1 MRRRVSV
8 MHKEDIAKRDA
19 AWLKA
24 AQASDEEAWE
34 KILEAYKPLVLN
46 RASHYFLKLSSRDDL
61 VQEGMIALFKAVLKC
76 PEERFSDF
84 SAYAFNAVDNRLKDL
99 LKHEQTGKA
108 QVEIQALSLEADKRS
123 NSTSDKLRQGDTIKA
138 NVATPEDF
146 VLADESMAQ
155 LLKALD
161 DCLSKQEEEV
171 LRAAMQ
177 GQSYEEIAQEFALSV
192 KAVDSTLQRA
202 RRKLRQFRE
211 ENN

>member
-1 MRRRVSV
+1 ML
-8 MHKEDIAKRDA
+8 KDEIAKRDA
-19 AWLKA
+19 EWLMA

-34 KILEAYKPLVLN
+34 NLLEAYKPLVLN

-76 PEERFSDF
+76 PEERFEDF
-84 SAYAFNAVDNRLKDL
+84 SAYAFHAVDNRLKDL

-108 QVEIQALSLEADKRS
+108 QAEIQALSLEADKRS
-123 NSTSDKLRQGDTIKA
+123 NSPSDKLRQGDTIKA
-138 NVATPEDF
+138 NLATPEDS

-155 LLKALD
+155 LLRAMND
-161 DCLSKQEEEV
+161 RLSKQEEAV

-177 GQSYEEIAQEFALSV
+177 GHSYEAIAKEFKLST

-202 RRKLRQFRE
+202 RKKLRQFRE
-211 ENN
+211 ENS